1 MSAKITINTKA
12 PSKLEL
18 KVGEFYLIKRMG
30 NNRLELHLCVED
42 SDKDFSLISLEDG
55 IKWCTTEATLERLL
69 HSAVDDNYEKIIAV
83 DKVRIYVD

>member
-12 PSKLEL
+12 PSELEL

-30 NNRLELHLCVED
+30 NRLELHLCVED

-55 IKWCTTEATLERLL
+55 TAWCTKESTLSQLL
-69 HSAVDDNYEKIIAV
+69 YSAVGDNARGDLIAV